1 MGRFTHWAATFS
13 IIGLFAAL
21 LGFGELAG
29 EAAPIAR
36 LLFWFSLAMVGLSLA
51 AGIVRRT

>member
-1 MGRFTHWAATFS
+1 MGKFTHWAATFS

-29 EAAPIAR
+29 SAAPIAC

-51 AGIVRRT
+51 AGMVRRT

>member
-1 MGRFTHWAATFS
+1 MGKFTHWAATFS

-21 LGFGELAG
+21 LGFGEMAG
-29 EAAPIAR
+29 VAAPIAR

-51 AGIVRRT
+51 AGMIRRT

>member
-1 MGRFTHWAATFS
+1 MGKFTHWAATFS

-21 LGFGELAG
+21 LGFGEAAG
-29 EAAPIAR
+29 SAAPIAC

-51 AGIVRRT
+51 AGVVRRT

>member
-1 MGRFTHWAATFS
+1 MGKFTHWAATFF
-13 IIGLFAAL
+13 IIGLIAAL

-29 EAAPIAR
+29 VAAPMAR

-51 AGIVRRT
+51 AGMVRRA

>member
-1 MGRFTHWAATFS
+1 MGKFTHWAATFS

-21 LGFGELAG
+21 LGFGEVAG
-29 EAAPIAR
+29 VAAPVAR